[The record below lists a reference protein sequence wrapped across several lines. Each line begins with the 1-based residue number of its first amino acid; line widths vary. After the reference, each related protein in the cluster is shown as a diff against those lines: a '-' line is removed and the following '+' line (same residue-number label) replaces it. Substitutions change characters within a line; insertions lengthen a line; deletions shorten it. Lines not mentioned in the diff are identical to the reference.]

1 MQSRQFHTLG
11 CGNVGMVLA
20 SSNSLLTEFGIHHTN
35 WRPVVKGKKLLP
47 NIFLNKL
54 GHRAG
59 LAAADIAFKLS
70 VRRVMGTV
78 SKKCVQ
84 LGTKKEGS

>member
-1 MQSRQFHTLG
+1 ML
-11 CGNVGMVLA
+11 CA
-20 SSNSLLTEFGIHHTN
+20 NSLPKEFGIRHMN
-35 WRPVVKGKKLLP
+35 WRPVVKGKKNLLP

-84 LGTKKEGS
+84 LGTKKGGS